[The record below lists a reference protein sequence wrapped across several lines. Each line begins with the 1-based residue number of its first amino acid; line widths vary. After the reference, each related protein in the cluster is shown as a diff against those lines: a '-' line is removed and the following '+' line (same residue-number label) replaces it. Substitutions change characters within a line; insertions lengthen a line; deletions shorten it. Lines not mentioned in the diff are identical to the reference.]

1 MVGTIKQV
9 GSGSKGP
16 EFEASTPTTMRVSVV
31 FVSLSVHLQEYSVTV
46 GHDRHRSYTSRVFV
60 HLSPSVRRCRSCSLD
75 HLNVCDIDRA
85 G

>member
-1 MVGTIKQV
+1 MIGTIKNI

-16 EFEASTPTTMRVSVV
+16 ELEASTPTNLRVSVV
-31 FVSLSVHLQEYSVTV
+31 FLSQSVHLQEYSVIV
-46 GHDRHRSYTSRVFV
+46 GHDRHCSYTSRVFV

-75 HLNVCDIDRA
+75 RLNVCDIDRA